1 MAKEPPSS
9 TGTRWSLIVRAQG
22 SGTQRRAALN
32 ELVGYYDKYI
42 SSLLRNQKRPPDSSL
57 DELKQEFLEGL
68 VRRNDIDKL
77 DRARGSFRGWLNL
90 AVRRFVAH
98 EWEKWHAASNGRKGT
113 TSLIFEVI
121 DLSAAPDDASIR
133 EFAVEVLTHTLSL
146 QRSEARDPARFDALA
161 RFLPGPQM
169 DLVEQGP
176 LARELGITQNTL
188 ATSIFLMRTRYREL
202 LRRTIADLIDAHPEP
217 GLGGAPALEAERSCA
232 RAVDEELREL
242 RQHFLS

>member
-22 SGTQRRAALN
+22 SGAERRAALN
-32 ELVGYYDKYI
+32 ELVLHYDKYI
-42 SSLLRNQKRPPDSSL
+42 SSLIRNQKRPPDSSL

-68 VRRNDIDKL
+68 LRRNDIEKL

-90 AVRRFVAH
+90 AVRRFLAH
-98 EWEKWHAASNGRKGT
+98 EWEKWHAASNGRRGT
-113 TSLIFEVI
+113 TSLAFEVI
-121 DLSAAPDDASIR
+121 DLSASPDDASIR
-133 EFAVEVLTHTLSL
+133 EFAVEVLTHTLTL
-146 QRSEARDPARFDALA
+146 QRSEARDHARFDALA

-169 DLVEQGP
+169 DLVEQAP
-176 LARELGITQNTL
+176 LARELGITQNML
-188 ATSIFLMRTRYREL
+188 ARSVCLMRSRYREL
-202 LRRTIADLIDAHPEP
+202 LRRTIGDLLDAGPEP
-217 GLGGAPALEAERSCA
+217 GPGGGPGPEADPSCA